1 MLAPIES
8 AKIYIQLTP
17 VDMRKSIDGLTA
29 LIVDNFSE
37 HPQSSSIF
45 IFYNKSRNKVKAVY
59 WDKNG
64 FILHYKRL
72 DKGRFKFSTS
82 LIDGTL
88 EINSLQFQ
96 WLFAGLDFQLMN
108 DFSHLNYEHYY

>member
-1 MLAPIES
+1 MLTSIES
-8 AKIYIQLTP
+8 AKIYIQMTP

-29 LIVDNFSE
+29 LIVDEFSMQ
-37 HPQSSSIF
+37 PQCGAIF
-45 IFYNKSRNKVKAVY
+45 IFFNKQRDKIKAVY

-72 DKGRFKFSTS
+72 DKGRFKISKSTT
-82 LIDGTL
+82 DPVL
-88 EINSLQFQ
+88 EINAAQFQ

-108 DFSHLNYEHYY
+108 EFSHLNYEHYY